1 PGGDGSVELVGQG
14 TGDAYLSMTV
24 GAGESHDA
32 WGVNRSLRVVQEV
45 SDSDFAVDVGFDS
58 VPSAT
63 NEDQGLLVEQDES
76 TWLRFDVFSSG
87 GVVRAFAGSTT
98 DGRSKARL
106 NSVLPVQ
113 PSDSVVVGV
122 SRAGSSWTMTV
133 AVDGGS
139 PQVVGTFSQSLTV
152 GSVGPFVANAG
163 KNPGGY
169 TALVDYVFDRAN
181 PIVPEDGGA
190 DPDPSDPDPSDPDPS
205 DPDPDVTAPVISDV
219 EVSPSASSAVV
230 SWTTDEAST
239 GAVAFG
245 TTTSYGATATS
256 SGSGTS
262 HSATL
267 TGLTA
272 ETTYHYRITAT
283 DTSDNAGSS
292 ADHTFTT
299 AAESVPAGVL
309 VSDDFSGSS
318 LGSGWSVSD
327 PVGDGSV
334 ELVGQGTGDAY
345 LSMTV
350 GAGQSHD
357 AWGVNRSLRVVQEV
371 SDSDFAVDVG
381 FDSVPSATNEDQG
394 LLVEQDESTWL
405 RFDVFSSGG
414 VVRAFAGST
423 TDGRSKARLNS
434 VLPVQPSDSVVVG
447 VSRAG
452 SSWTMTVA
460 VDGGSPQVVGTFSQS
475 LTVGSVGPF
484 VANAG
489 KNPGGYTAL
498 VDYVFDRA
506 NPIVPEDGGADP
518 DPSDPDPSDPDP

>member
-98 DGRSKARL
+98 DVRSKARL

-190 DPDPSDPDPSDPDPS
+190 DPDPSDPDPSDPDP
-205 DPDPDVTAPVISDV
+205 DVTAPVISDV

-230 SWTTDEAST
+230 SWTTDEVST

-267 TGLTA
+267 TGLPA

-283 DTSDNAGSS
+283 DSSDNAGSS
-292 ADHTFTT
+292 ADRTFTT
-299 AAESVPAGVL
+299 PESPTGITIDLWYGSDQTFGAPAR
-309 VSDDFSGSS
+309 S
-318 LGSGWSVSD
+318 
-327 PVGDGSV
+327 
-334 ELVGQGTGDAY
+334 Q
-345 LSMTV
+345 
-350 GAGQSHD
+350 QR
-357 AWGVNRSLRVVQEV
+357 VNI
-371 SDSDFAVDVG
+371 
-381 FDSVPSATNEDQG
+381 
-394 LLVEQDESTWL
+394 
-405 RFDVFSSGG
+405 
-414 VVRAFAGST
+414 
-423 TDGRSKARLNS
+423 
-434 VLPVQPSDSVVVG
+434 
-447 VSRAG
+447 
-452 SSWTMTVA
+452 
-460 VDGGSPQVVGTFSQS
+460 
-475 LTVGSVGPF
+475 VGS
-484 VANAG
+484 
-489 KNPGGYTAL
+489 
-498 VDYVFDRA
+498 
-506 NPIVPEDGGADP
+506 
-518 DPSDPDPSDPDP
+518 